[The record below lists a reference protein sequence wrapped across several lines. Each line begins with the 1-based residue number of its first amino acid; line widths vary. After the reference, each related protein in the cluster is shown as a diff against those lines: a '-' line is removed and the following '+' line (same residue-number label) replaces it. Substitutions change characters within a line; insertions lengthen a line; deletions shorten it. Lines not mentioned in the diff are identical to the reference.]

1 MTGQGFAPSAGGVG
15 GAGGLGGAGGRNA
28 RFTRCRLLGNRLT
41 LIREAPAN
49 AGRSGT
55 NNPSAAARYFLK
67 PISIPGMY
75 PAATAFPR
83 VCAGFVS
90 LTVARREFR

>member
-1 MTGQGFAPSAGGVG
+1 MTGQGFAPSAGGEG

-28 RFTRCRLLGNRLT
+28 RFTRYRLLGNRLT

-55 NNPSAAARYFLK
+55 SNPSAAAR
-67 PISIPGMY
+67 
-75 PAATAFPR
+75 
-83 VCAGFVS
+83 
-90 LTVARREFR
+90 